1 LQDAPLAVLLCRDGP
16 AGNQLAHDPAH
27 RPIVGPEPLC
37 QLLVGAVVRHPGL
50 AHGMHVS
57 PNSQLHRRPCPDL
70 RQDVVGYLGVIHACM
85 KSSMIF
91 RTTSDGVRLL
101 NFAKRAREA
110 FVSGVTRT
118 AKMVFL
124 SFFLMAE
131 R

>member
-1 LQDAPLAVLLCRDGP
+1 
-16 AGNQLAHDPAH
+16 
-27 RPIVGPEPLC
+27 
-37 QLLVGAVVRHPGL
+37 
-50 AHGMHVS
+50 
-57 PNSQLHRRPCPDL
+57 
-70 RQDVVGYLGVIHACM
+70 
-85 KSSMIF
+85 
-91 RTTSDGVRLL
+91 LL